1 MGTKSKKKKAPKAKA
16 AEEKPARLSKHHQRM
31 LMPAC
36 STLENKVLKGLDW
49 GDDRCGCEEAGYS
62 PWGYHRCQKVQ
73 AALPAKERDP
83 HLTPEFILDGVRA
96 HTAYTCLQYLKNKL
110 IHVPRL
116 ARTQSIPQIY
126 RENLRALLQRKVSD
140 RDDASLLR
148 GWSSKKKKF
157 LNKEMNIWIRRGVFV
172 SQGHQGLVY
181 EKFYRLVFIIK
192 WIESL
197 ERESEGNGWPEGTHF
212 FIIETCWSPFVT
224 LFLSHIELSF
234 NMCDVRELCVMP
246 RTFFPLSTLNFDPKK
261 RKKKVWT
268 WVVEAWG
275 GLLR

>member
-110 IHVPRL
+110 IHVLDWP
-116 ARTQSIPQIY
+116 ARSPYLKSIERTFGRCCSVRWAIVTMRRFCGDGHQ
-126 RENLRALLQRKVSD
+126 
-140 RDDASLLR
+140 
-148 GWSSKKKKF
+148 KKK
-157 LNKEMNIWIRRGVFV
+157 
-172 SQGHQGLVY
+172 
-181 EKFYRLVFIIK
+181 
-192 WIESL
+192 
-197 ERESEGNGWPEGTHF
+197 
-212 FIIETCWSPFVT
+212 
-224 LFLSHIELSF
+224 
-234 NMCDVRELCVMP
+234 
-246 RTFFPLSTLNFDPKK
+246 NF
-261 RKKKVWT
+261 
-268 WVVEAWG
+268 
-275 GLLR
+275 